1 MQKVKRILTKH
12 IIDLEKNISDF
23 IDVFE
28 ADVKTMSIVY
38 DPIIDSF
45 HAIIIYEEK

>member
-1 MQKVKRILTKH
+1 MQKVKRISTKD
-12 IIDLEKNISDF
+12 IIDLEQNVSDF

-38 DPIIDSF
+38 DPVMNSF
-45 HAIIIYEEK
+45 HAILIYEEK